1 MSRLWLG
8 NALLVAVF
16 VAADQVS
23 KYWVSHNLIYREP
36 WELLPVLSLYLT
48 HNTGIAFSMFVE
60 IGDGALLAMATTVLL
75 LVLYLW
81 WRQTP
86 RRALSNLGFALI
98 VAGALGNI
106 IDRAL
111 LGYVVDFVLFHWR
124 NWSFAVFNLADA
136 FISIGVGAIVLD
148 EVIIW
153 RKSARN
159 PS

>member
-106 IDRAL
+106 IDGR
-111 LGYVVDFVLFHWR
+111 F
-124 NWSFAVFNLADA
+124 
-136 FISIGVGAIVLD
+136 
-148 EVIIW
+148 
-153 RKSARN
+153 
-159 PS
+159 